1 MNLYNQKTIKQAL
14 TELIKVYQLQSK
26 LSQTK
31 LKVEWENIMGKTI
44 AKYTDE
50 VFVKD
55 KKLFI
60 YTTNATL
67 KNELLYN
74 REKIIKKVNAFIEED
89 YINDVVI
96 K

>member
-14 TELIKVYQLQSK
+14 TELIKVYHLKSK

-31 LKVEWENIMGKTI
+31 LKVEWEQIMGKTI
-44 AKYTDE
+44 AKYTE
-50 VFVKD
+50 QVFVKD
-55 KKLFI
+55 KLLFI

-74 REKIIKKVNAFIEED
+74 KANIIKKVNAAIEEG
-89 YINDVVI
+89 YITDVVI

>member
-1 MNLYNQKTIKQAL
+1 MNFYNQKTIKQAL
-14 TELIKVYQLQSK
+14 TELIKVYHLKSK

-60 YTTNATL
+60 YTSNAAL
-67 KNELLYN
+67 KNELLYS
-74 REKIIKKVNAFIEED
+74 REKIIAKINAAIEAD
-89 YINDVVI
+89 YINDVIV

>member
-14 TELIKVYQLQSK
+14 TELIRVYHLKSK

-44 AKYTDE
+44 AKYTEE

-60 YTTNATL
+60 YTSNAAL
-67 KNELLYN
+67 KNELLFSK
-74 REKIIKKVNAFIEED
+74 EKIVKKVNAFIEED
-89 YINDVVI
+89 YINDVVV